1 MILSINYIFYETS
14 GGDLSRIGK
23 ISIQKEYRNIFKNDF
38 QKQIKYHDLSE
49 IDLNKECSIN
59 ILNIGDSFSKQGVI
73 GYQNY
78 LSSYNLNIFNIFTGL
93 NNTDDPM
100 QLVFSIVNGDILDK
114 LKVDY
119 IILETAERSFVRS
132 GQKVD
137 MDKIITAKDY
147 NKIYE
152 KKENLKEK
160 KNTSLDLGIFQD
172 MTFYFFWNILYSFD
186 ERAYTSKVY
195 KVNLTKKLFSTKKNE
210 LLFYCDD
217 IDDIKYNSRGSVRGL
232 NEKLNILSKKLN
244 EKGVKLIVLPAP
256 DKYDIYYDFIA
267 NNHFPKN
274 NFFDYMKEEKKE
286 YLYINSKDLLL
297 EHVNNGAKDVYF
309 ADDTHWSPIA
319 SEIVAKKIYEELKTA
334 MRME

>member
-23 ISIQKEYRNIFKNDF
+23 ISIQKEYRNIFKDDF

-49 IDLNKECSIN
+49 IDLNKESSIN

-78 LSSYNLNIFNIFTGL
+78 LSSYNLNIFNVFTGL

-137 MDKIITAKDY
+137 MNKIIMAKDY
-147 NKIYE
+147 NKIYG

-160 KNTSLDLGIFQD
+160 KNALLDLGIFQD
-172 MTFYFFWNILYSFD
+172 MTFYFFWNIFYSFD
-186 ERAYTSKVY
+186 ERAYTSKVC

-210 LLFYCDD
+210 LLFYVDD
-217 IDDIKYNSRGSVRGL
+217 IDDIKYNTRESVRGL

-244 EKGVKLIVLPAP
+244 EKGVKLIVFPAP
-256 DKYDIYYDFIA
+256 DKYDIYYDFIEK
-267 NNHFPKN
+267 NHFPKN
-274 NFFDYMKEEKKE
+274 NFFDYMKEEQKE
-286 YLYINSKDLLL
+286 YIYIKSKDLLL
-297 EHVNNGAKDVYF
+297 IHVNNGKKDLYF

-319 SEIVAKKIYEELKTA
+319 SEIMAKKIYEELK
-334 MRME
+334 

>member
-1 MILSINYIFYETS
+1 LILSINYIFYETS
-14 GGDLSRIGK
+14 GGDLNRIGK
-23 ISIQKEYRNIFKNDF
+23 ISIQKEYRNIFKDDF
-38 QKQIKYHDLSE
+38 QKQVRYRDLSE
-49 IDLNKECSIN
+49 TDLNKESSIN

-78 LSSYNLNIFNIFTGL
+78 LSSYNLNIINIFTGL

-114 LKVDY
+114 LNVDY

-132 GQKVD
+132 GHKVD
-137 MDKIITAKDY
+137 MNRIMMAKDY
-147 NKIYE
+147 NKTYVR
-152 KKENLKEK
+152 KENLKEK
-160 KNTSLDLGIFQD
+160 KNELLDLGIFQD
-172 MTFYFFWNILYSFD
+172 MTFYFFWNIFYNFD
-186 ERAYTSKVY
+186 ERAYTSKVC

-210 LLFYCDD
+210 LLFYFDD
-217 IDDIKYNSRGSVRGL
+217 IDDIKYNTRESVRGL
-232 NEKLNILSKKLN
+232 NENLNILSKKLN

-256 DKYDIYYDFIA
+256 DKYDLYYHFIEK
-267 NNHFPKN
+267 NHFPKN

-297 EHVNNGAKDVYF
+297 KHINNGAKDVYF

-319 SEIVAKKIYEELKTA
+319 SEIIAKTIYDKLN
-334 MRME
+334 

>member
-14 GGDLSRIGK
+14 GGDLNRIGK
-23 ISIQKEYRNIFKNDF
+23 ISIQKEYRNIFKDDF
-38 QKQIKYHDLSE
+38 QKQVRYRDLSE
-49 IDLNKECSIN
+49 TDLNKESSIN

-78 LSSYNLNIFNIFTGL
+78 LSSYNLNIINIFTGL

-114 LKVDY
+114 LNVDY

-132 GQKVD
+132 GHKVD
-137 MDKIITAKDY
+137 MNRIMMAKDY
-147 NKIYE
+147 NKTYVR
-152 KKENLKEK
+152 KENLKEK
-160 KNTSLDLGIFQD
+160 KNELLDLGIFQD
-172 MTFYFFWNILYSFD
+172 MTFYFFWNIFYNFD
-186 ERAYTSKVY
+186 ERAYTSKVC

-210 LLFYCDD
+210 LLFYFDD
-217 IDDIKYNSRGSVRGL
+217 IDDIKYNTRESVRGL
-232 NEKLNILSKKLN
+232 NENLNILSKKLN

-256 DKYDIYYDFIA
+256 DKYDLYYHFIEK
-267 NNHFPKN
+267 NHFPKN

-297 EHVNNGAKDVYF
+297 KHINNGAKDVYF

-319 SEIVAKKIYEELKTA
+319 SEIIAKTIYDKLN
-334 MRME
+334 